1 MHSAEQLRD
10 RYIQGSS
17 SPGEINAIAR
27 VYATLRSIPFQQA
40 LEDVHDGLGYELL
53 ADSARPEQPFP
64 WGEVSRS
71 LVPLGR
77 QWINGV

>member
-10 RYIQGSS
+10 RYLQGTS

-40 LEDVHDGLGYELL
+40 LEDVHDGLGYELM
-53 ADSARPEQPFP
+53 ANTDQPGQPFP
-64 WGEVSRS
+64 WAEVSNS

-77 QWINGV
+77 KWINGL